1 MWRLSFLSTLTLT
14 TLSSFLGLC
23 VLPNER
29 VDRPDC
35 LSYPK
40 SDNPRLERKQHIVA
54 PNSLLSKSIFR
65 EGSLFSSSSAPSAY
79 VEFTFSDVE
88 DEGYNDDGED
98 RIAPKIVPVHISSLL
113 FSESFVNSP
122 KEVIPMFHGLTPY
135 HYKRF
140 SESLLRDR
148 LSYRKFCVLEEKMA
162 GIVFSYLGDTKHH
175 WIIYMDPMFL
185 YLDSIKSYGTTQ
197 EIQRTLWVTPSVEIG
212 SPDAVVLEDLKDG
225 KNSFI

>member
-1 MWRLSFLSTLTLT
+1 
-14 TLSSFLGLC
+14 
-23 VLPNER
+23 
-29 VDRPDC
+29 
-35 LSYPK
+35 
-40 SDNPRLERKQHIVA
+40 VA

-65 EGSLFSSSSAPSAY
+65 DGSLFSSSSAPSAY

-88 DEGYNDDGED
+88 DDGYNDDGED

-113 FSESFVNSP
+113 FSESFVSSP

-162 GIVFSYLGDTKHH
+162 DIVFSYLGDTKHH

-197 EIQRTLWVTPSVEIG
+197 EIKRTLWVTPSVEIG
-212 SPDAVVLEDLKDG
+212 NPDAVVLEDLKDG